1 MANEIKSDV
10 IGLVV
15 GYLNKKFNTNIST
28 EYYTD
33 IRNWRQWW
41 EGYVE
46 SVHSYREL
54 GVDGSARKREL
65 YRLGMAKRITED
77 WAALLLNEK
86 TTIVTEDN
94 NSSKWLLGDDSE
106 QGTGGVLGD
115 NNFWAEGNELLE
127 KAFAYGT
134 GAFVAR
140 ADGATVNENGAVIP
154 NAECKAGIE
163 YVDALSII
171 PLSVE
176 KSRITEAAFISEF
189 TKRGKDYIYI
199 ETHTKGENG
208 NYIIENEYFLL
219 DGMQMKKADLPEN
232 IAPKIDTGSPRPWFA
247 FIYPNITCN
256 IRTNNGLG
264 MSVYANALDSLKA
277 VDIAYNN
284 FVKDFKLGG
293 KKVFYNKSML
303 QTKTDD
309 KGEVHTITPDDVVQ
323 QLFQQVGD
331 GMDFDA
337 KQMVQ
342 EFNPALRVQENKDGV
357 QAQLDYLSFKCG
369 MGTKRYQFQANGV
382 KTATEYNGERQEL
395 VQHAQRH
402 AIILESALKTLCK
415 ALLYI
420 GKEFCNAPVDPDTP
434 ININFED
441 GFVIDD
447 VAARLNDLQ
456 EMRDGIM
463 QKWEYRAKWY
473 GETEE
478 EAKAAIEGMQTQ
490 QINPFGFA

>member
-1 MANEIKSDV
+1 MANELNNDIIS
-10 IGLVV
+10 LAV
-15 GYLNKKFNTNIST
+15 GYLNKKYNTTIST
-28 EYYTD
+28 EYYTH
-33 IRNWRQWW
+33 IKNWRLWW
-41 EGYVE
+41 EGFVKE
-46 SVHSYREL
+46 VHTYREV
-54 GVDGSARKREL
+54 GTNGNVRTREL
-65 YRLGMAKRITED
+65 FRLGMAKRITED
-77 WAALLLNEK
+77 WASLLLNEK
-86 TTIVTEDN
+86 TTITTEDDKA
-94 NSSKWLLGDDSE
+94 SAWLMGEDSE

-115 NNFWAEGNELLE
+115 SNFWAEANELLE

-140 ADGATVNENGAVIP
+140 ADGAKVSEKGAVIP
-154 NAECKAGIE
+154 SADCRAAIE

-189 TKRGKDYIYI
+189 TKRGQDYVYI

-219 DGMQMKKADLPEN
+219 EGMQLKKSETPET
-232 IAPKIDTGSPRPWFA
+232 IAPIINTGSPIPWFA
-247 FIYPNITCN
+247 LIRPNITCN
-256 IRTNNGLG
+256 IRENNGLG
-264 MSVYANALDSLKA
+264 MSIYANAVDSLKA

-284 FVKDFKLGG
+284 FVKDFILGG
-293 KKVFYNKSML
+293 KKVFYNKQML
-303 QTKTDD
+303 QTNSEGK
-309 KGEVHTITPDDVVQ
+309 TITPDDVVQ

-342 EFNPALRVQENKDGV
+342 EFNPSLRVQENKDGV

-369 MGTKRYQFQANGV
+369 MGTKRYQFQASGV

-402 AIILESALKTLCK
+402 AIIVGSALKTLCK

-420 GKEFCNAPVDPDTP
+420 GKAFCDADIDPETVV
-434 ININFED
+434 NVNFED
-441 GFVIDD
+441 GFIIDD
-447 VAARLNDLQ
+447 VAARENDRQ
-456 EMRDGIM
+456 DIRDGIL
-463 QKWEYRAKWY
+463 QHWEYRVKWY

-478 EAKAAIEGMQTQ
+478 EAKAAIKGMQTAQ
-490 QINPFGFA
+490 NNPFNFA

>member
-1 MANEIKSDV
+1 MANEFKSDV
-10 IGLVV
+10 ISLAV
-15 GYLNKKFNTNIST
+15 GYLNKKYNTNIST
-28 EYYTD
+28 EYYTN
-33 IRNWRQWW
+33 IKNWRLWW
-41 EGYVE
+41 EGYVKE
-46 SVHSYREL
+46 VHSYKEL
-54 GVDGSARKREL
+54 GVDNTIRERQL

-86 TTIVTEDN
+86 TQIVTEDKAAA
-94 NSSKWLLGDDSE
+94 SWLMGDDSE
-106 QGTGGVLGD
+106 QGTGGVLGA

-140 ADGATVNENGAVIP
+140 ADGAKVNESGAVVP
-154 NAECKAGIE
+154 NPECKAAIE

-176 KSRITEAAFISEF
+176 KSKITEAAFISEF

-219 DGMQMKKADLPEN
+219 EGMQMKKTDIPEN
-232 IAPKIDTGSPRPWFA
+232 IAPKINTGSPIPWFT
-247 FIYPNITCN
+247 FVYPNITCN

-264 MSVYANALDSLKA
+264 MSIYANALDSLKA
-277 VDIAYNN
+277 VDIAFNN
-284 FVKDFKLGG
+284 FVKDFVLGG
-293 KKVFYNKSML
+293 KKVFYNKAML
-303 QTKTDD
+303 QTNAEGK
-309 KGEVHTITPDDVVQ
+309 TITPDDVVQ

-342 EFNPALRVQENKDGV
+342 EFNPSLRVQENKDGV

-369 MGTKRYQFQANGV
+369 MGTKRYQFNASGV

-420 GKEFCNAPVDPDTP
+420 GKAFCGADIDPETP
-434 ININFED
+434 INVNFED

-447 VAARLNDLQ
+447 VTARENDRQ
-456 EMRDGIM
+456 DIRDGIL
-463 QKWEYRAKWY
+463 QHWEYRVKWY

-478 EAKAAIEGMQTQ
+478 EAKAAIAGMQTAN
-490 QINPFGFA
+490 NPFNFA

>member
-1 MANEIKSDV
+1 MLNGVNDV
-10 IGLVV
+10 IGLAV
-15 GYLNKKFNTNIST
+15 GYLNKKHNTNIST
-28 EYYTD
+28 EYYTH
-33 IRNWRQWW
+33 INTWRCWW
-41 EGYVE
+41 EGFVQ
-46 SVHSYREL
+46 SVHTYREL
-54 GVDGSARKREL
+54 GLDNQPRTREL

-86 TTIVTEDN
+86 TEIVVEDKKA
-94 NSSKWLLGDDSE
+94 SVWLMGDESE
-106 QGTGGVLGD
+106 QGTGGVLG
-115 NNFWAEGNELLE
+115 NSNFWAEGNELLE

-140 ADGATVNENGAVIP
+140 AEGAKVNAKGEVISD
-154 NAECKAGIE
+154 AECKAAVE
-163 YVDALSII
+163 YIDALNII

-176 KSRITEAAFISEF
+176 KSRITEAAFVSEF
-189 TKRGKDYIYI
+189 TKLGKHYIYI
-199 ETHTKGENG
+199 ESHTKGEDG

-219 DGMQMKKADLPEN
+219 NGMDMKKTELPNGIIEKFN
-232 IAPKIDTGSPRPWFA
+232 TGSPVPWFA

-256 IRTNNGLG
+256 IKNNNGLG
-264 MSVYANALDSLKA
+264 VSVYANALDILKA
-277 VDIAYNN
+277 TDIAYNN
-284 FVKDFKLGG
+284 FVKDFILGG
-293 KKVFYNKSML
+293 KKVFYNKAML
-303 QTKTDD
+303 QTDKEGKTL
-309 KGEVHTITPDDVVQ
+309 TPDDVAL

-342 EFNPALRVQENKDGV
+342 EFNPSLRVQENKDGV

-369 MGTKRYQFQANGV
+369 MGTKRYQFNASGV

-402 AIILESALKTLCK
+402 AIVLESALKTICK

-420 GKEFCNAPVDPDTP
+420 GKAFCNADIDPDTP
-434 ININFED
+434 ISIKFED

-447 VAARLNDLQ
+447 VSARENDRQ
-456 EMRDGIM
+456 DIRDGIL
-463 QKWEYRAKWY
+463 QHWEYRVKWY

-478 EAKAAIEGMQTQ
+478 DAKAAIEGMQTAQ
-490 QINPFGFA
+490 NNPFSFA

>member
-1 MANEIKSDV
+1 MGLETKSDV
-10 IGLVV
+10 IGLAV
-15 GYLNKKFNTNIST
+15 GYLNKKFDANIST
-28 EYYTD
+28 EYYTH

-54 GVDGSARKREL
+54 GVDGKARKREL

-86 TTIVTEDN
+86 TTITTEDT
-94 NSSKWLLGDDSE
+94 KAAVWLMGDQSE
-106 QGTGGVLGD
+106 QGAGGVLGAS
-115 NNFWAEGNELLE
+115 NFWAEGNELIE

-140 ADGATVNENGAVIP
+140 ADGAKVDKNGKVIP
-154 NAECKAGIE
+154 NAECKAAIE
-163 YVDALSII
+163 YIDALSII

-176 KSRITEAAFISEF
+176 KSRITEVAFVSEF

-208 NYIIENEYFLL
+208 NYIIENEYFIV
-219 DGMQMKKADLPEN
+219 DGLSMKKADIPEG
-232 IAPKIDTGSPRPWFA
+232 IAPKIDTGSSLPWFA

-256 IRTNNGLG
+256 IRVNNGLG
-264 MSVYANALDSLKA
+264 VSVYANALDSLKA

-284 FVKDFKLGG
+284 FVRDFKLGG
-293 KKVFYNKSML
+293 KKVFYNKAML
-303 QTKTDD
+303 QTDPEGK
-309 KGEVHTITPDDVVQ
+309 TITPDDVVQ

-342 EFNPALRVQENKDGV
+342 EFNPSLRVQENKDGV

-369 MGTKRYQFQANGV
+369 MGTKRYQFNASGV

-402 AIILESALKTLCK
+402 AIVLESALKTLCK

-420 GKEFCNAPVDPDTP
+420 GKAFCGADIDAETP
-434 ININFED
+434 ITIQFED

-447 VAARLNDLQ
+447 VAARENDRQ
-456 EMRDGIM
+456 DIRDGIL
-463 QKWEYRAKWY
+463 QHWEYRVKWY

-478 EAKAAIEGMQTQ
+478 EAKAAIDGMQTAQ
-490 QINPFGFA
+490 NNPFSFA

>member
-1 MANEIKSDV
+1 MEN
-10 IGLVV
+10 
-15 GYLNKKFNTNIST
+15 
-28 EYYTD
+28 
-33 IRNWRQWW
+33 
-41 EGYVE
+41 
-46 SVHSYREL
+46 VHSYREL
-54 GVDGSARKREL
+54 GIGGAVKQRKL

-86 TTIVTEDN
+86 TMITAEHE
-94 NSSKWLLGDDSE
+94 NSAIWLLGDESE
-106 QGTGGVLGD
+106 QGTGGVLGAC
-115 NNFWAEGNELLE
+115 NFWAEANELLE

-134 GAFVAR
+134 GALVAR
-140 ADGATVNENGAVIP
+140 ADGAKVNDKGTLIP
-154 NAECKAGIE
+154 DTNCKAGIE
-163 YVDALSII
+163 YIDALCIV

-189 TKRGKDYIYI
+189 VKRGKTYIYI

-219 DGMQMKKADLPEN
+219 NGMEMEKAELPGN
-232 IAPKIDTGSPRPWFA
+232 ISPKIDTGSSIPWFS
-247 FIYPNITCN
+247 FMRPNITCN
-256 IRTNNGLG
+256 IKECNGLG
-264 MSVYANALDSLKA
+264 MSVYANALDILKA
-277 VDIAYNN
+277 SDIAYNN
-284 FVKDFKLGG
+284 FVKDFLLGG

-303 QTKTDD
+303 QTNAEGK
-309 KGEVHTITPDDVVQ
+309 TITPDDVAQ

-342 EFNPALRVQENKDGV
+342 EFNPSLRVAENKEGV

-369 MGTKRYQFQANGV
+369 MGTKRYQFTASGV

-402 AIILESALKTLCK
+402 SIVLESALQIICK

-420 GKEFCNAPVDPDTP
+420 GKEFCGADVDPETP
-434 ININFED
+434 ISIKFED
-441 GFVIDD
+441 GFIIDD
-447 VAARLNDLQ
+447 VAARENDRQ
-456 EMRDGIM
+456 DIRDGVL
-463 QKWEYRAKWY
+463 QPWEYRVKWY

-478 EAKAAIEGMQTQ
+478 QAKAAIEGMQTAQ
-490 QINPFGFA
+490 NNPFSFA

>member
-1 MANEIKSDV
+1 MSNGVMTDV
-10 IGLVV
+10 IGLAV
-15 GYLNKKFNTNIST
+15 GYLNKKYDTNIST
-28 EYYTD
+28 EYYSHINTW
-33 IRNWRQWW
+33 RNWW
-41 EGYVE
+41 EGFVKDA
-46 SVHSYREL
+46 HTYREL
-54 GVDGSARKREL
+54 GVDGRARTRTI

-86 TTIVTEDN
+86 TTINAED
-94 NSSKWLLGDDSE
+94 SGAALWLLGDDSE

-140 ADGATVNENGAVIP
+140 ADGAKVSENGAVIP
-154 NAECKAGIE
+154 NPECKAAIE
-163 YVDALSII
+163 YVDALSIV

-176 KSRITEAAFISEF
+176 KSRITEAAFVSSF
-189 TKRGKDYIYI
+189 TKRGKEYIYI

-219 DGMQMKKADLPEN
+219 DGMQMKKADLPEG
-232 IAPKIDTGSPRPWFA
+232 IAPKIDTGSTRPWFA
-247 FIYPNITCN
+247 FVYPNITCN
-256 IRTNNGLG
+256 IQKNNGLG
-264 MSVYANALDSLKA
+264 MSIYANATDTLKA
-277 VDIAYNN
+277 VDVAYNN
-284 FVKDFKLGG
+284 FVRDFVLGG
-293 KKVFYNKSML
+293 KKVFYNKAML
-303 QTKTDD
+303 QTNE
-309 KGEVHTITPDDVVQ
+309 KGEKVTPDDVVQ
-323 QLFQQVGD
+323 QLFQLVGD

-342 EFNPALRVQENKDGV
+342 EFNPSLRVQENKDGV

-369 MGTKRYQFQANGV
+369 MGTKRYQFNASGV
-382 KTATEYNGERQEL
+382 KTATEYSGERQEL

-402 AIILESALKTLCK
+402 AIVLESALKTLCQ

-420 GKEFCNAPVDPDTP
+420 GKAFCGANVDPDTP
-434 ININFED
+434 ITIQFED

-456 EMRDGIM
+456 EMRDGVL

-478 EAKAAIEGMQTQ
+478 DAKAAIDGMQTAQ
-490 QINPFGFA
+490 NNPFSFA

>member
-1 MANEIKSDV
+1 MANEIKTDV
-10 IGLVV
+10 IGLAV
-15 GYLNKKFNTNIST
+15 GYLNKKFDTNIST

-33 IRNWRQWW
+33 IRTWRQWW
-41 EGYVE
+41 EGYVKE
-46 SVHSYREL
+46 VHSYMEK

-77 WAALLLNEK
+77 WASLLLNEK
-86 TTIVTEDN
+86 TTIVIDDKA
-94 NSSKWLLGDDSE
+94 SSSWLMGDDSE
-106 QGTGGVLGD
+106 QGTGGVLSD
-115 NNFWAEGNELLE
+115 CNFWAEGNELLE

-140 ADGATVNENGAVIP
+140 ADGAKVTENGVVIP
-154 NAECKAGIE
+154 NAECKASIE
-163 YVDALSII
+163 YIDALSIV

-176 KSRITEAAFISEF
+176 KSRITEVAFVSEF
-189 TKRGKDYIYI
+189 TKRGKSYIYI

-219 DGMQMKKADLPEN
+219 DGMQMKKTELPER
-232 IAPKIDTGSPRPWFA
+232 IAPKFDTGSPIPWFT
-247 FIYPNITCN
+247 FVYPNITCN

-264 MSVYANALDSLKA
+264 MSVYANAIDSLKA

-284 FVKDFKLGG
+284 FVRDFKLGG

-303 QTKTDD
+303 QTNSEGK
-309 KGEVHTITPDDVVQ
+309 TITPDDLVQ

-342 EFNPALRVQENKDGV
+342 EFNPSLRVQENKDGV
-357 QAQLDYLSFKCG
+357 QAQLDYLSFLCG
-369 MGTKRYQFQANGV
+369 MGTKRYQFNASGV

-402 AIILESALKTLCK
+402 AIVLESALKTLCK

-420 GKEFCNAPVDPDTP
+420 GKAFCGADVDPDTP
-434 ININFED
+434 ITVNFED

-447 VAARLNDLQ
+447 VAARENDRQ
-456 EMRDGIM
+456 DIRDGIL
-463 QKWEYRAKWY
+463 QHWEYRVKWY

-478 EAKAAIEGMQTQ
+478 EAKAAIEGMQTAQ
-490 QINPFGFA
+490 NNPFSFA

>member
-1 MANEIKSDV
+1 MNDTRLIDTV
-10 IGLVV
+10 GLAV
-15 GYLNKKFNTNIST
+15 GYLNKKYKTDIST
-28 EYYTD
+28 EYYTH
-33 IRNWRQWW
+33 IQNWRLWW
-41 EGYVE
+41 EGYVKD
-46 SVHSYREL
+46 VHSYREL
-54 GVDGSARKREL
+54 GVDGAARQREL

-86 TTIVTEDN
+86 TTVVCEDK
-94 NSSKWLLGDDSE
+94 NSSKWLMGEDAE
-106 QGTGGVLGD
+106 QGTGGVFGY
-115 NNFWAEGNELLE
+115 NNFWSEGNELLE

-134 GAFVAR
+134 GVFVAR
-140 ADGATVNENGAVIP
+140 ADGAKVSESGSVIPDANCKAVI
-154 NAECKAGIE
+154 E
-163 YVDALSII
+163 YIDAMSII

-176 KSRITEAAFISEF
+176 RSKITEVAFVSRS
-189 TKRGKDYIYI
+189 TKKGKDCIYI
-199 ETHTKGENG
+199 ETHTKGKNG
-208 NYIIENEYFLL
+208 NYIIENEYFIL
-219 DGMQMKKADLPEN
+219 DGADLKKVELPEG
-232 IAPKIDTGSPRPWFA
+232 IAPMIDTGSSLPWFA

-256 IRTNNGLG
+256 IRENNGLG
-264 MSVYANALDSLKA
+264 MSIYANAIDSLKA

-293 KKVFYNKSML
+293 KKVFYNKAML
-303 QTKTDD
+303 QTNSEGK
-309 KGEVHTITPDDVVQ
+309 TITPDDVVQ

-342 EFNPALRVQENKDGV
+342 EFNPSLRVQENKDGV

-369 MGTKRYQFQANGV
+369 MGTKRYQFNASGV

-420 GKEFCNAPVDPDTP
+420 GKAFCNADVDPETP
-434 ININFED
+434 IAIGFED
-441 GFVIDD
+441 GFIIDD
-447 VAARLNDLQ
+447 VSARENDRQ
-456 EMRDGIM
+456 DIRDGIM
-463 QKWEYRAKWY
+463 QHWEYRVKWY

-478 EAKAAIEGMQTQ
+478 DAKAKINDMQTAQ
-490 QINPFGFA
+490 TNPFSFA

>member
-1 MANEIKSDV
+1 MGYETKSDV
-10 IGLVV
+10 IGLAV
-15 GYLNKKFNTNIST
+15 GYLNKKFDTNIST
-28 EYYTD
+28 EYYTY
-33 IRNWRQWW
+33 IRNWRLWW

-46 SVHSYREL
+46 AVHSYREL
-54 GVDGSARKREL
+54 GVNGQARKREL

-86 TTIVTEDN
+86 TTITAEDKN
-94 NSSKWLLGDDSE
+94 ATAWLMGDDAE

-115 NNFWAEGNELLE
+115 SNFWAEGNELLE

-140 ADGATVNENGAVIP
+140 ADGAKVDKNGKVIP
-154 NAECKAGIE
+154 SADCKATIE
-163 YVDALSII
+163 YIDALSII
-171 PLSVE
+171 PLSVA
-176 KSRITEAAFISEF
+176 KSKIIEVAFVSEF

-208 NYIIENEYFLL
+208 NYIIENEYFLVE
-219 DGMQMKKADLPEN
+219 GMGMKKADIPEG
-232 IAPKIDTGSPRPWFA
+232 IAPKFDTGSSLPWFS

-256 IRTNNGLG
+256 IRENNGLG

-284 FVKDFKLGG
+284 FVRDFKLGG

-303 QTKTDD
+303 QTDAEGK
-309 KGEVHTITPDDVVQ
+309 TITPDDVVQ

-342 EFNPALRVQENKDGV
+342 EFNPSLRVQENKDGV

-369 MGTKRYQFQANGV
+369 MGTKRYQFNASGV

-402 AIILESALKTLCK
+402 AIVLESALKTLCK

-420 GKEFCNAPVDPDTP
+420 GKAFCGANIDAETP
-434 ININFED
+434 ITIQFED

-447 VAARLNDLQ
+447 AAARMNDLQ

-478 EAKAAIEGMQTQ
+478 EAKAAIDGMQTAQ
-490 QINPFGFA
+490 NNPFSFA

>member
-1 MANEIKSDV
+1 MSSWGNTDKIALAVK
-10 IGLVV
+10 
-15 GYLNKKFNTNIST
+15 YLNKKLGTTIST

-33 IRNWRQWW
+33 IRTWRLWW

-54 GVDGSARKREL
+54 GVDGAARRREL

-86 TTIVTEDN
+86 TTITTEDKN
-94 NSSKWLLGDDSE
+94 TALWLMGDDSE
-106 QGTGGVLGD
+106 QGTGGVLGA

-140 ADGATVNENGAVIP
+140 ADGATVNDKGAVIP
-154 NAECKAGIE
+154 NTECKASIE

-176 KSRITEAAFISEF
+176 KSRITEVAFVSEF

-199 ETHTKGENG
+199 ETHTKGDNG
-208 NYIIENEYFLL
+208 NYQIENEYFLL
-219 DGMQMKKADLPEN
+219 DGMEMKKTDLPEG
-232 IAPKIDTGSPRPWFA
+232 IAPLIDTGSPLPWFA
-247 FIYPNITCN
+247 FVYPNITCN

-293 KKVFYNKSML
+293 KKVFYNKAML
-303 QTKTDD
+303 QTNNEGK
-309 KGEVHTITPDDVVQ
+309 TITPDDVVQ

-342 EFNPALRVQENKDGV
+342 EFNPSLRVQENKDGV

-369 MGTKRYQFQANGV
+369 MGTKRYQFQASGV

-402 AIILESALKTLCK
+402 AIVLESALKTLCK

-420 GKEFCNAPVDPDTP
+420 GKAFCGANVDPETP
-434 ININFED
+434 ITIQFED

-447 VAARLNDLQ
+447 AAARMNDLQ

-478 EAKAAIEGMQTQ
+478 EAKAAIEGMQTAQ
-490 QINPFGFA
+490 NNPFGFA

>member
-1 MANEIKSDV
+1 MIDAQKNNV
-10 IGLVV
+10 INLAV
-15 GYLNKKFNTNIST
+15 GYLNKKYNANIST
-28 EYYTD
+28 EYYTH
-33 IRNWRQWW
+33 IRTWREWW
-41 EGYVE
+41 EGYVD

-54 GVDGSARKREL
+54 GINGTAHKREL

-86 TTIVTEDN
+86 TTIVADHN
-94 NSSKWLLGDDSE
+94 NSAVWLMGEESE
-106 QGTGGVLGD
+106 QGTGGVLGES
-115 NNFWAEGNELLE
+115 NFWAEGNELLE

-140 ADGATVNENGAVIP
+140 ADGAKVTDKGAVVPDP
-154 NAECKAGIE
+154 NCKAAIE
-163 YVDALSII
+163 YIDALSIV

-176 KSRITEAAFISEF
+176 KSRITEAAFISER
-189 TKRGKDYIYI
+189 TKLGKTYIYI

-219 DGMQMKKADLPEN
+219 EGMQMKKADLPEN

-247 FIYPNITCN
+247 IVYPNITCN
-256 IRTNNGLG
+256 IRECNGLG
-264 MSVYANALDSLKA
+264 MSVYANAIDILKA
-277 VDIAYNN
+277 TDIAYNN

-293 KKVFYNKSML
+293 KKVFYNKAML
-303 QTKTDD
+303 QTNSEGK
-309 KGEVHTITPDDVVQ
+309 TITPDDVAQ

-342 EFNPALRVQENKDGV
+342 EFNPSLRVAENKDGV

-369 MGTKRYQFQANGV
+369 MGTKRYQFTASGV

-395 VQHAQRH
+395 VQHANRH
-402 AIILESALKTLCK
+402 AIVLESALKTICQ

-420 GKEFCNAPVDPDTP
+420 GKAFCGADVDPDTP
-434 ININFED
+434 IKVNFED

-447 VAARLNDLQ
+447 VAARENDRQ
-456 EMRDGIM
+456 DIRDGIL
-463 QKWEYRAKWY
+463 QHWEYRVKWY

-478 EAKAAIEGMQTQ
+478 EAKAAIEGMQTAQ
-490 QINPFGFA
+490 NNPFSFA

>member
-1 MANEIKSDV
+1 MADTHNNDV
-10 IGLVV
+10 ISLAV
-15 GYLNKKFNTNIST
+15 GYLNKKYDTNIT
-28 EYYTD
+28 TTYYTN
-33 IRNWRQWW
+33 IRTWREWW
-41 EGYVE
+41 EGFVE

-54 GVDGSARKREL
+54 GVDGTARKREL

-86 TTIVTEDN
+86 TTITAQHK
-94 NSSKWLLGDDSE
+94 NSAKWLLGDESE
-106 QGTGGVLGD
+106 QGTGGVLGN

-127 KAFAYGT
+127 KAFAFGT

-140 ADGATVNENGAVIP
+140 ADGAKVNDKGTVVPDP
-154 NAECKAGIE
+154 NCKAAIE
-163 YVDALSII
+163 YIDALSIV
-171 PLSVE
+171 PLSIE

-189 TKRGKDYIYI
+189 VKRGKTYIYI

-219 DGMQMKKADLPEN
+219 EGVQMKKADLPDN
-232 IAPKIDTGSPRPWFA
+232 IAPKIDTGSPRPWFT
-247 FIYPNITCN
+247 FVYPNITCN
-256 IRTNNGLG
+256 IKECNGLG
-264 MSVYANALDSLKA
+264 MSVYANALDILQA

-293 KKVFYNKSML
+293 KKVFYNKAML
-303 QTKTDD
+303 QTNSEGK
-309 KGEVHTITPDDVVQ
+309 TITPDDVAQ

-342 EFNPALRVQENKDGV
+342 EFNPSLRVQENKDGV

-369 MGTKRYQFQANGV
+369 MGTKRYQFNASGV

-402 AIILESALKTLCK
+402 AIVLESALQTICK

-420 GKEFCNAPVDPDTP
+420 GKAFCSADVDPDTP
-434 ININFED
+434 ITIQFED

-447 VAARLNDLQ
+447 VAARENDRQ
-456 EMRDGIM
+456 DIRDGIL
-463 QKWEYRAKWY
+463 QHWEYRVKWY

-478 EAKAAIEGMQTQ
+478 QAKAAIEGMQTAQ
-490 QINPFGFA
+490 NNPFGFA